1 MIDKIE
7 FINIFNPD
15 SYNVVKTLPTFKK
28 KIPDKVNINNSNKY
42 IYKNYNSINLLD
54 YYVRNK
60 KTSRG
65 IQVVAYSSVIVKIMV
80 GIYMNKN
87 FTIEVIKDRKI
98 IYLNEPDDL
107 NNNENLLYNLKR
119 QYTFKN
125 LLLNNNKNPRY
136 GLSKIKLGNYTILV
150 AGKIDANIF
159 EKHINILL
167 VKSLSY
173 KILLESYI
181 NGIITKTYKILYG
194 VVNKDDN
201 IRYYNSLKVDELDN
215 MLSLDI
221 EKGKKFFNKI
231 IKSINSN
238 KKHKFNLNY
247 NSIKKEIIME

>member
-15 SYNVVKTLPTFKK
+15 SYNLVKTLPTFKK
-28 KIPDKVNINNSNKY
+28 KIPDKINIDKNSKY

-54 YYVRNK
+54 YYIRNK
-60 KTSRG
+60 ETSSG
-65 IQVVAYSSVIVKIMV
+65 IQVVAYSNIISKIML

-107 NNNENLLYNLKR
+107 NSNENLLYNLKR
-119 QYTFKN
+119 QETFKG

-136 GLSKIKLGNYTILV
+136 GLSKIKLGNHTILV
-150 AGKIDANIF
+150 AGKIDATIF
-159 EKHINILL
+159 DKHINILL
-167 VKSLSY
+167 VKNLSY

-181 NGIITKTYKILYG
+181 NGVITKTYKILYG
-194 VVNKDDN
+194 VVNKDNN
-201 IRYYNSLKVDELDN
+201 IRYYNSLKVDDLDE

-238 KKHKFNLNY
+238 KKHKFKLSY
-247 NSIKKEIIME
+247 NAVKKEIITE